1 MCAPD
6 PPPAPDYAGA
16 AQQQGQAN
24 LDAAKLQG
32 KINNPNVVN
41 PYGTQ
46 QTTYGSG
53 LNQQAY
59 NTAQSNYESQLMKYL
74 NAGGENQPT
83 TIAGQPFRGVTSL
96 ITNPNRI
103 AKPVQ
108 PNQMD
113 YILGDKDQPTLTQTF
128 SPEQQALFDESNK
141 AKLSLSQ
148 LATRGAGTAGEVIGK
163 NVDLSGMPGAPT
175 SGGVNQRV
183 IDSMMGRVNEDYGK
197 ATDEKNSSLI
207 AAGIRPGSTAY
218 DNSMQLL
225 QRGKND
231 AAQQAVLAGYQQGGV
246 EFDKDTAS
254 RRNAIAEYM
263 AQRQTP
269 LNEITA
275 LMSGSQ
281 VSNPFS
287 VPAYAQN
294 ASVAPAPLFG
304 ATQQA
309 GNWQS
314 DLYNAQAAQA
324 GNLQQGLFGLGG
336 AGLMAGG
343 MSDRRLKSNIVK
355 IGTHPLGIGWYEYDI
370 FGWRQQG
377 VMADE
382 VATVRPEAVLTMAN
396 GYQAV
401 DYGGLT
407 THAIPLSS

>member
-1 MCAPD
+1 MCAPS
-6 PPPAPDYAGA
+6 PPPAPDYLGA
-16 AQQQGQAN
+16 AKQQGEAN

-46 QTTYGSG
+46 ATTYGSG
-53 LNQQAY
+53 LNQEAY

-74 NAGGENQPT
+74 NAGGANQQA
-83 TIAGQPFRGVTSL
+83 TIAGPSGNRGGFVGQ
-96 ITNPNRI
+96 IPNPNFI
-103 AKPVQ
+103 AKPSQ

-128 SPEQQALFDESNK
+128 SPAQQALFDESNK

-148 LATRGAGTAGEVIGK
+148 LATRGAGTAGEVLGK

-231 AAQQAVLAGYQQGGV
+231 ASQQAVLAGYQQGGK
-246 EFDKDTAS
+246 EFEQDTAS

-294 ASVAPAPLFG
+294 AQVAPAPLFG

-309 GNWQS
+309 ANWQS

-324 GNLQQGLFGLGG
+324 GNLQQGLFSLGG

-343 MSDRRLKSNIVK
+343 MASDRRLKSNIVR

-370 FGWRQQG
+370 SGMRQQG

-382 VATVRPEAVLTMAN
+382 VATVRPEAVMTMAN

-401 DYGGLT
+401 DYGGL
-407 THAIPLSS
+407 HATV

>member
-1 MCAPD
+1 MCSPS
-6 PPPAPDYAGA
+6 PPPAPDYLGA
-16 AQQQGQAN
+16 AKQQGEAN

-46 QTTYGSG
+46 ATTYGSG
-53 LNQQAY
+53 LNQGAY

-74 NAGGENQPT
+74 NAGGANQQS
-83 TIAGQPFRGVTSL
+83 TIAGPSGNRGGFVGK
-96 ITNPNRI
+96 IPNPNFI
-103 AKPVQ
+103 AKPSQ

-148 LATRGAGTAGEVIGK
+148 LATRGAGAAGEVLGK
-163 NVDLSGMPGAPT
+163 NVDLSGMPAAPT

-231 AAQQAVLAGYQQGGV
+231 ASQQAVLAGYQQGNT
-246 EFDKDTAS
+246 EFGQDTQA

-269 LNEITA
+269 LNEVTA

-336 AGLMAGG
+336 SGIMGG
-343 MSDRRLKSNIVK
+343 AMMLSDRRLKSNIVR

-370 FGWRQQG
+370 SGMRQQG

-382 VATVRPEAVLTMAN
+382 VETVRPEAVMTMAN

-401 DYGGLT
+401 DYGGL
-407 THAIPLSS
+407 HATV

>member
-1 MCAPD
+1 MCAPS
-6 PPPAPDYAGA
+6 PPPAPDYLGA
-16 AQQQGQAN
+16 AKQQGQAN

-32 KINNPNVVN
+32 KINNPNVVS

-46 QTTYGSG
+46 TTTYGG
-53 LNQQAY
+53 GGFDQKGFDLAQAKYQQDLAGY
-59 NTAQSNYESQLMKYL
+59 NATMGARTYKDPIPVAPVS
-74 NAGGENQPT
+74 
-83 TIAGQPFRGVTSL
+83 
-96 ITNPNRI
+96 PNR
-103 AKPVQ
+103 AMFE
-108 PNQMD
+108 N
-113 YILGDKDQPTLTQTF
+113 GDPDQATLTQTF
-128 SPEQQALFDESNK
+128 SPEQQAIFDESNK

-163 NVDLSGMPGAPT
+163 NVDLSGIPGAPT

-183 IDSMMGRVNEDYGK
+183 IDAMMGRVNEDYGK

-231 AAQQAVLAGYQQGGV
+231 AAQQAVLAGYQQGGK
-246 EFDKDTAS
+246 EFEQDTAS

-324 GNLQQGLFGLGG
+324 GNLQQGLFSLAGSG
-336 AGLMAGG
+336 AQAGG
-343 MSDRRLKSNIVK
+343 MA
-355 IGTHPLGIGWYEYDI
+355 
-370 FGWRQQG
+370 
-377 VMADE
+377 M
-382 VATVRPEAVLTMAN
+382 
-396 GYQAV
+396 
-401 DYGGLT
+401 
-407 THAIPLSS
+407 